1 MDCLRMFK
9 VLLLAAAAL
18 VGCVENVVPENLRIP
33 ELPVVSAVAE
43 GRVVTLSATFKD
55 EKDLASVKEFG
66 FYFGEDERLMERMTV
81 AKTDGLGYSL
91 IMGDLEYSTT
101 YFYKAWVGNGRDEE
115 VSDLRAVATGEE
127 PVGPDSPSPV
137 ERNIEFKDA
146 VVKAICVENW
156 DLDGDGELSKA
167 EAAKV
172 TNLRWVFKRNN
183 EITSFEEL
191 EYFTGLRS
199 VADSAFKCCANL
211 RSVKLPESVTAIGDN
226 AFEES
231 KNLTLPKL
239 PDNLT
244 TVGEGAF
251 CFCEKLSLLS
261 LPETLTDIG
270 NWAFSCCANLALT
283 RLPSGLTSIG
293 DGTFNRCFN
302 IVPEE
307 LPSGLTR
314 LGSWAFSECSSFNPA
329 SLPDGVMFIG
339 NNALGGCSSFT
350 CSQLPSALRS
360 IGSYAFAQC
369 HKVRF
374 TSIPEG
380 IVKISKAAFE
390 GCFSIKNITL
400 PESLQVIDSSAFN
413 GLSLTDVTIP
423 ENVTFIGGNAFKGY
437 SRMVPV
443 IVLPKTPPVIED
455 AYLGDSAD
463 LIYVHAG
470 SLNQYKTAKNWAK
483 WKDKLFAVP
492 EELIP
497 HRNIEFKDPVVK
509 ALCVKN
515 WDLDG
520 DGELSKDEAAKV
532 TNLRWVFK
540 RNNEIT
546 SFEELEY
553 FTGLRSVADSAFKCC
568 ANLRSVKLPE
578 SVWQIGDYA
587 FDGCQKVLISKLP
600 DKLEII
606 GTHAFRFCSMLSW
619 MSLPESLRSI
629 AGFAFDHCKSLNLT
643 KLPSG
648 LTRIE
653 DGVFANCP
661 SISPESLPSGL
672 TFLGR
677 WAFFECFSFNP
688 KLLQLPAGL
697 EYIAESAFNG
707 CGFSEISIPEK
718 VEYIGPHAFERCN
731 LLRKV
736 TVQPITPPEMED
748 TFLGDN
754 ADEIFVPSASL
765 EKYKTAKN
773 WSEWKTKYKPL
784 TENSGQAL

>member
-1 MDCLRMFK
+1 MLHLYNKHEDIPRGLCIFVKFCKPLRMDCLRKFK
-9 VLLLAAAAL
+9 VLLLFAAAAL
-18 VGCVENVVPENLRIP
+18 VGCMGNLVPEDLRIP
-33 ELPVVSAVAE
+33 ELPAVSAVAE

-55 EKDLASVKEFG
+55 EKDFASAKEFG
-66 FYFGEDERLMERMTV
+66 FYFGEDEQSMERMTV

-91 IMGDLEYSTT
+91 IMGNLEYSTT
-101 YFYKAWVGNGRDEE
+101 YLYKAWVGNGRDEE

-127 PVGPDSPSPV
+127 PVGPDPPSPV
-137 ERNIEFKDA
+137 EQNIEFKD
-146 VVKAICVENW
+146 
-156 DLDGDGELSKA
+156 
-167 EAAKV
+167 
-172 TNLRWVFKRNN
+172 
-183 EITSFEEL
+183 
-191 EYFTGLRS
+191 
-199 VADSAFKCCANL
+199 
-211 RSVKLPESVTAIGDN
+211 
-226 AFEES
+226 
-231 KNLTLPKL
+231 
-239 PDNLT
+239 
-244 TVGEGAF
+244 
-251 CFCEKLSLLS
+251 
-261 LPETLTDIG
+261 
-270 NWAFSCCANLALT
+270 
-283 RLPSGLTSIG
+283 
-293 DGTFNRCFN
+293 
-302 IVPEE
+302 
-307 LPSGLTR
+307 
-314 LGSWAFSECSSFNPA
+314 
-329 SLPDGVMFIG
+329 
-339 NNALGGCSSFT
+339 
-350 CSQLPSALRS
+350 Q
-360 IGSYAFAQC
+360 
-369 HKVRF
+369 
-374 TSIPEG
+374 
-380 IVKISKAAFE
+380 
-390 GCFSIKNITL
+390 
-400 PESLQVIDSSAFN
+400 
-413 GLSLTDVTIP
+413 
-423 ENVTFIGGNAFKGY
+423 
-437 SRMVPV
+437 
-443 IVLPKTPPVIED
+443 
-455 AYLGDSAD
+455 
-463 LIYVHAG
+463 
-470 SLNQYKTAKNWAK
+470 
-483 WKDKLFAVP
+483 
-492 EELIP
+492 
-497 HRNIEFKDPVVK
+497 VVK
-509 ALCVKN
+509 ALCVEN

-600 DKLEII
+600 DNLEII

-773 WSEWKTKYKPL
+773 WSEWETKYKPL